1 MACCLQE
8 RWQDEWE
15 SHSEGKAVVR
25 SEGRRPGRGEKVLLE
40 AKFNSHP
47 TTLVMDR
54 REIEKESHL
63 HRKQRLVS

>member
-1 MACCLQE
+1 M
-8 RWQDEWE
+8 
-15 SHSEGKAVVR
+15 EGKAVVR

-54 REIEKESHL
+54 GEIEKGSYL
-63 HRKQRLVS
+63 HRKQRLES